1 MIESAGS
8 PLRDQLLNR
17 RSNLE
22 RALAT
27 SPSEPQLQKL
37 LAEVD
42 AALDRTSKGTYG
54 LCDVCNEPIEP
65 DRLMADPLVRFCLG
79 HMTPSQQEALEQD
92 LDLAAQIQSALLP
105 ERHFRRGGWE
115 AAYHYEGA
123 GPISGD
129 YCDLVSSGEDLYFI
143 VGDVSG
149 KGVAASMLMAHLHAT
164 FQALAPL
171 RIPLSEIMERASRM
185 LCESTLP
192 TYFAT
197 LVCGKAHRN
206 GEVEMSN
213 AGHNPPL
220 LVQGSN
226 VVPVEATGLPL
237 GMFCEEHFS
246 VSKVKLAAGDTI
258 ITYTDGL
265 SEAVDASGAQYGTD
279 RLLRI
284 AKEHHSL
291 PPMDLISACVK
302 DLSEFESG
310 VPKSDD
316 LTIMVVRRLGD
327 DRS

>member
-1 MIESAGS
+1 
-8 PLRDQLLNR
+8 
-17 RSNLE
+17 
-22 RALAT
+22 
-27 SPSEPQLQKL
+27 
-37 LAEVD
+37 
-42 AALDRTSKGTYG
+42 
-54 LCDVCNEPIEP
+54 
-65 DRLMADPLVRFCLG
+65 VRFCLE
-79 HMTPSQQEALEQD
+79 HMTPSQQRALEQD
-92 LDLAAQIQSALLP
+92 LELAAQIQSALLP
-105 ERHFRRGGWE
+105 QRHLLHGGWE

-129 YCDLVSSGEDLYFI
+129 YCDLLCSGEDLYFI

-171 RIPLSEIMERASRM
+171 RLPLSEIMERASRM

-197 LVCGKAHRN
+197 LACGKAHRS

-226 VVPVEATGLPL
+226 VVSMEATGLPL

-246 VSKVKLAAGDTI
+246 VSKVNLTPGDTI
-258 ITYTDGL
+258 IAYTDGL

-284 AKEHHSL
+284 VKEHRI
-291 PPMDLISACVK
+291 PGPDGPDLNLREGLASIPIGCAESRRSH
-302 DLSEFESG
+302 DHGRSEAQVADS
-310 VPKSDD
+310 P
-316 LTIMVVRRLGD
+316 
-327 DRS
+327 